1 MNYKNVLYKRKRNKI
16 VKEVMK
22 ELKLT
27 LDDLNVFVPYDEIKE
42 SMERAVYRDLKK
54 SKKL

>member
-1 MNYKNVLYKRKRNKI
+1 MNFKDCLYKRKRNKI

-27 LDDLNVFVPYDEIKE
+27 IADMKIYVPYDEVQKPMELAIK
-42 SMERAVYRDLKK
+42 RQLKK
-54 SKKL
+54 SKRL